1 MGRYLH
7 VPKAK
12 QERMEN
18 VRMKH
23 LLAGKNKIYNR
34 LCTLM

>member
-1 MGRYLH
+1 MGRYLQ

-18 VRMKH
+18 LRMKH
-23 LLAGKNKIYNR
+23 LLEGKNKINNR
-34 LCTLM
+34 LSTLL

>member
-1 MGRYLH
+1 MGRYLQ

-12 QERMEN
+12 QERTEN

-23 LLAGKNKIYNR
+23 LLAGKNKINNK
-34 LCTLM
+34 LCTLL